1 MSCSYFFMVIT
12 LFQIEFLLL
21 YDTFK
26 TKNPEF
32 PHGNYEQFDPD
43 SMNFTEC
50 KVEFRAEK
58 QGLRRLVVA
67 FRLPPALRCEQRS
80 ICDVIE
86 GLCML
91 FKRVA
96 YPCRLSNMI
105 TPSSF

>member
-1 MSCSYFFMVIT
+1 MVIT

-58 QGLRRLVVA
+58 QGLRRLVAA